1 MAQIEKRGT
10 LQWRVRVRRK
20 GYPQQT
26 STHETRAKAE
36 EWGRAIEGEM
46 DRGTFVSR
54 VESESTLLGEA
65 LERYMREVTPLKKG
79 KVRETARIKVWMA
92 HPLAKRTLAAIR
104 GSDLA
109 TYRDAQRRAGK
120 ADATIRLNLV
130 IIGHMFEI
138 ARREWGMENL
148 SNPCRNI
155 TMPKGS
161 RQRDRRLE
169 GDEEARLIEAL
180 NNHCRNIYIIPLVL
194 FSIETGARRSELV
207 KLRWENININKPVS
221 KPTAVIIDS
230 KNGDSR
236 EIPLSSTAIK
246 ILNDLPKA
254 ISGQVFVVSADA
266 ATRAVTAAT
275 RKAGIADFHLHDLR
289 HEATSRLFEK
299 GLNQMEAA
307 SVTGHKTLQMLKR
320 YTHLR
325 AEDLA
330 KKLG

>member
-1 MAQIEKRGT
+1 MAQIAKRGKG
-10 LQWRVRVRRK
+10 QWRARVRRD
-20 GYPQQT
+20 GYPEQSKSFT
-26 STHETRAKAE
+26 SNEAAKQWAMEIET
-36 EWGRAIEGEM
+36 EM
-46 DRGTFVSR
+46 NRGTFVSR
-54 VESESTLLGEA
+54 AESESTLLGEA
-65 LERYMREVTPLKKG
+65 LGRYMREVTPRKKG

-92 HPLAKRTLAAIR
+92 HPLAMRTLAAVR

-109 TYRDAQRRAGK
+109 TYRDAQREAGK

-130 IIGHMFEI
+130 IISHLFEI
-138 ARREWGMENL
+138 ARKEWGMENL
-148 SNPCRNI
+148 TNPCRNI

-169 GDEEARLIEAL
+169 EGEELRLIEAL
-180 NNHCRNIYIIPLVL
+180 NDRCRNIYIVPLML
-194 FSIETGARRSELV
+194 FALETGTRRTELV
-207 KLRWENININKPVS
+207 KLRWENINIAKR
-221 KPTAVIIDS
+221 TAKILDS
-230 KNGDSR
+230 KNKEDR
-236 EIPLSSTAIK
+236 EIPLSSAAVNL
-246 ILNDLPKA
+246 LNGLPRSL
-254 ISGQVFVVSADA
+254 SGRVFVVSADA
-266 ATRAVTAAT
+266 ATRAITAAT
-275 RKAGIADFHLHDLR
+275 RKAGIADFRLHDLR